1 MGYDLCDH
9 GSLRRACEIC
19 QRDYEIEALKEE
31 RDRMRSEPARY
42 QKMLIDA
49 HVEMEGLRAR
59 LDQIKASNERAAKE
73 RDMYIEARG
82 RWEKEKALWI
92 EVVEK
97 ADAWL
102 TAEDQIMT
110 YPPQFR
116 GQVLAA
122 QAEADKAREAYREA
136 RKTLT
141 VR

>member
-102 TAEDQIMT
+102 AVSDRESENACMGEGLSSTE
-110 YPPQFR
+110 
-116 GQVLAA
+116 A
-122 QAEADKAREAYREA
+122 QALDEYRHS
-136 RKTLT
+136 RSMLSS
-141 VR
+141 